1 MIWKT
6 DRLDIFAKDCFE
18 GMIRSRP
25 DLWQEGYTQ
34 KNAGVLIKRKPTPE
48 HFAVI
53 VSGGA
58 GNGPLF
64 PGYVGEGLA
73 DAAAIGGPFS
83 APNAYAIY
91 EAGKLLGRENGVLL
105 LYNNF
110 AGDYLNNDMA
120 KELLEMEGIRVESVV
135 SNDDIASALQEPREH
150 RSGRSGIALLIKL
163 AGAYAKA
170 GMELS
175 QAAELLR
182 YANTRLGTLSLHMN
196 ETRTEIAYGA
206 GFSGEPPM
214 RVEMHM
220 SMERAARE
228 ASEMLLED
236 LAPKE
241 DETLFLLVNRLRL
254 TSYADGYIMA
264 NLINKELSLVKTVEQ
279 LRVAPFSNIMD
290 VYGFDFSV
298 LCMNRDTAQRMDSVL
313 QSDCFA
319 I

>member
-6 DRLDIFAKDCFE
+6 DRLDILAKDCIE
-18 GMIRSRP
+18 GMVRSRP
-25 DLWQEGYTQ
+25 DLWREAYSQ
-34 KNAGVLIKRKPTPE
+34 KNAGVITKRKPTPE

-53 VSGGA
+53 VSGGG

-73 DAAAIGGPFS
+73 DAAVLGGPYS

-91 EAGKLLGRENGVLL
+91 EAGMLLGRENGVLL

-110 AGDYLNNDMA
+110 SGDYLNNDMA
-120 KELLEMEGIRVESVV
+120 KELLEMEGIQVESVV
-135 SNDDIASALQEPREH
+135 STDDIASALEEPREH

-163 AGAYAKA
+163 AGACAKE
-170 GMELS
+170 GMHLS

-182 YANTRLGTLSLHMN
+182 FANTRLGTLSLHVN
-196 ETRTEIAYGA
+196 EGQTHIAYGA

-214 RVEMHM
+214 RIETHM
-220 SMERAARE
+220 NMERAAKE
-228 ASEMLLED
+228 VSEMLLED
-236 LAPKE
+236 LSPTKE
-241 DETLFLLVNRLRL
+241 ETIFLLVNRLRL
-254 TSYADGYIMA
+254 TSYSDGYIMA
-264 NLINKELSLVKTVEQ
+264 NWVAREFSKHHLLQQ
-279 LRVAPFSNIMD
+279 LRVSAFSNIMD

-298 LCMNRDTAQRMDSVL
+298 ICMNGDIARRMDSV
-313 QSDCFA
+313 QFTDCFA